1 MTDMKGQLTTWAAVR
16 EYVFAGNA
24 RFTLRSMKTGTR
36 FTYRVRVK
44 KQDVVDGVK
53 DPTFFVSLLR
63 GPDNSED
70 YAYMGVL
77 RRPGSFHLTSMS
89 KVTRGADSVKS
100 LLWFLDKLVRE
111 RAVLGAKD
119 GVEFWHDGRCG
130 RCGRDL
136 TVPESVARGLGPE
149 CAERMA
155 A

>member
-77 RRPGSFHLTSMS
+77 RRPDSFHLTPMS